1 MGKRSKK
8 RRQSVASG
16 ALPVAQ
22 KGDAAAPHKGSSA
35 ASERQKP
42 WWRKKSKGLR
52 KRNQEPKYGQVTH
65 LNTIRQYG
73 IINEEHFFRLSLVSG
88 EHVIVSTRVLF
99 RLDASGR
106 QAVQVSVL
114 PEASPSS
121 IVAKVTKLENRSLH
135 LLDSATPV
143 QLSAGYEPDFEV
155 RSGDWVRLHFDEKTG
170 SARVVEALRLKDVV
184 GKVTRVTSTGGIIEQ
199 QIAFS
204 TDQWPTEAPRLQV
217 GSQVAVHAIESDQ
230 GNLSWRALSLEVLDK
245 KAASAAPSS
254 PASQNGI
261 IASKVCIPKGID
273 VTEELDFGQ
282 VSPGESRSRQIC
294 ITNRTD
300 RPHLLVACKVN
311 SAAKHVALAKTFQ
324 PHLIGSG
331 DKYHLNLICKSSEL
345 GTNNARIELEFEEGF
360 FVQCVTTVRVV
371 DPLEARLA
379 PSSSNASSVKKVE
392 TVSRAFQEQLWTVPG
407 ERCPMRQAKLPEGLP
422 HFPVPPAFWKR
433 TDRDLENYVSGL
445 LRQPLC
451 PENYVDK
458 LQLLLHLE
466 EVQLSRDLEER
477 VLCPAPLQVN
487 GCEARLNLSSW
498 LEEGQF
504 PPRVGD
510 RVLLQPANDP
520 NTQLNF
526 EGFVHQVMT
535 DEAILRMSPA
545 FHEQMEKNPNQSWE
559 LRFQLNRTPLR
570 RSHLAV
576 RISRPLIRSML
587 FPKTELRTAVLR
599 WPLTL
604 VNEQLNELQREAV
617 HRIMS
622 ASRCSLPYIVWGPPG
637 TGKTV
642 TLVEAI
648 LQVFQNLKHSRVIAC
663 APSNS
668 AADLLAEKLWA
679 SGQLVSSDIV
689 RLLGFQRDVDSVPPR
704 IKHLCVNTGHLKKA
718 ARHRIVVATVVTAGA
733 LYGLGLPPDHFTHG
747 FLDEAGQATEP
758 ETLVVAG
765 LVCLAGGSLVLG
777 GDPMQ
782 LGPVVRSR
790 LAVKGGLGESLLHRL
805 LLSENGAGDPKQL
818 SCLPVTR
825 LRNSYRCAQSL
836 LEPYSRLFYDSQLRS
851 CVENKDRG
859 ALPDFPVFFHGVRGR
874 AQKEGSCP
882 SWFNPSEVV
891 QVIRYLQRAFG
902 PWGLLPDQV
911 GVVTPYRKQAQK
923 LRCLMES
930 LDLPRCKLGSAE
942 EFQGQERNLIIVSTV
957 RGSEALVPSADGSSS
972 SQNLG
977 FIFCARR
984 FNVAISRASAMLV
997 VVGNPDIL
1005 TLDTNWKSLID
1016 YCSTHKTCYGL
1027 AAETMVPSC

>member
-1 MGKRSKK
+1 MFTLLGK
-8 RRQSVASG
+8 VI
-16 ALPVAQ
+16 
-22 KGDAAAPHKGSSA
+22 SA
-35 ASERQKP
+35 AFDNFFIPHEEPKCELEDDDVSSDEDTADCTE
-42 WWRKKSKGLR
+42 
-52 KRNQEPKYGQVTH
+52 NQEPKYGQVTH

-155 RSGDWVRLHFDEKTG
+155 RSGDWVRLHFDEKTS

-261 IASKVCIPKGID
+261 IASKVNK
-273 VTEELDFGQ
+273 
-282 VSPGESRSRQIC
+282 
-294 ITNRTD
+294 TD

-392 TVSRAFQEQLWTVPG
+392 T
-407 ERCPMRQAKLPEGLP
+407 
-422 HFPVPPAFWKR
+422 
-433 TDRDLENYVSGL
+433 
-445 LRQPLC
+445 PLC

-648 LQVFQNLKHSRVIAC
+648 LQ
-663 APSNS
+663 
-668 AADLLAEKLWA
+668 A
-679 SGQLVSSDIV
+679 SCKSI
-689 RLLGFQRDVDSVPPR
+689 F
-704 IKHLCVNTGHLKKA
+704 
-718 ARHRIVVATVVTAGA
+718 
-733 LYGLGLPPDHFTHG
+733 
-747 FLDEAGQATEP
+747 FLF
-758 ETLVVAG
+758 V
-765 LVCLAGGSLVLG
+765 
-777 GDPMQ
+777 
-782 LGPVVRSR
+782 
-790 LAVKGGLGESLLHRL
+790 
-805 LLSENGAGDPKQL
+805 
-818 SCLPVTR
+818 
-825 LRNSYRCAQSL
+825 
-836 LEPYSRLFYDSQLRS
+836 
-851 CVENKDRG
+851 
-859 ALPDFPVFFHGVRGR
+859 
-874 AQKEGSCP
+874 
-882 SWFNPSEVV
+882 
-891 QVIRYLQRAFG
+891 
-902 PWGLLPDQV
+902 
-911 GVVTPYRKQAQK
+911 
-923 LRCLMES
+923 
-930 LDLPRCKLGSAE
+930 
-942 EFQGQERNLIIVSTV
+942 
-957 RGSEALVPSADGSSS
+957 
-972 SQNLG
+972 
-977 FIFCARR
+977 
-984 FNVAISRASAMLV
+984 
-997 VVGNPDIL
+997 
-1005 TLDTNWKSLID
+1005 
-1016 YCSTHKTCYGL
+1016 
-1027 AAETMVPSC
+1027 